1 MSPAAL
7 AKPECFAVTQG
18 MIVERLDAV
27 SNHPQYDALITRLN
41 DSSFPTP
48 RLSELVISIAGGATP
63 RRSDATLYR
72 DSGIRFLRILN
83 IDDGEIVE
91 QDMKYIA
98 ESIHNGLLGRS
109 RLAENDVLLTI
120 TGRVGSAA
128 VVKEK
133 HLPANINQ
141 HVARL
146 RINTKR
152 CRPEFLSEWLNCPAG
167 LAVSNHPVSGGT
179 RPALTYGAIRN
190 IRIPLPESLEVQDEL
205 LAEMD
210 AARAERKA
218 KLEEADALLTGI
230 DDFVLDALEIAPPMD
245 ETRRVFAVRLG
256 GIKGAQINP
265 SSHVPELQSLLNGLR
280 IHANFS
286 RWLGGIK
293 GAQINPSSHVP
304 ELQSLLNGLRIH
316 AATSKT
322 LGDYVE
328 INPKADVSELGDD
341 DVVGFIPMAAVADGA
356 TGEYTL
362 ANRPLKEVRKGYTP
376 FSDGDVLWA
385 KITPCM
391 QNGKSCIV
399 DGLPNGAG
407 FGSTE
412 FHVLRVKAAGIS
424 KEFVKEFVSQKMLRH
439 AATNAFTGSAGQQR
453 VPADFLANLPFPEL
467 SEAQQKEIVAEIQSI
482 RSEARRLRAEAEA
495 GWDAAK
501 GRFEARLLGG
511 AS

>member
-280 IHANFS
+280 M
-286 RWLGGIK
+286 
-293 GAQINPSSHVP
+293 
-304 ELQSLLNGLRIH
+304 H

-322 LGDYVE
+322 LGDYAE

-467 SEAQQKEIVAEIQSI
+467 SETQQNEIVAEIQSI
-482 RSEARRLRAEAEA
+482 RSGSRRLCAEAEA

-511 AS
+511 A